1 MVKKSAWT
9 RASRRA
15 WRRACALGF
24 LLLAAGRAGAQAD
37 YFAPE
42 AVTAFAAHLFAQ
54 GDYLRAGY
62 EYERYLLGLN
72 RDSRASA
79 HELAGR
85 AFRCGGDLPRALEHF
100 RRMRETA
107 VDPAQREQAAAEIG
121 LCHLHLGE
129 AEASLREVRGETGW
143 EASASLRRIAA
154 GDLIL
159 LERWEEARQAAPDVE
174 LAALARRGEGLRR
187 KSPALAVGLSALIPG
202 SGKMYAGETGDGLQ
216 SLLLIGALAALAGTS
231 FHADGVALLA
241 RLAVRLLRRADVRGQ
256 PLRLGGLRP
265 ALESEAGRGPGRG
278 PAGSVSG
285 LCAGLAGAGG
295 PAGPAGDG
303 TDAR

>member
-1 MVKKSAWT
+1 MVKRSSWN
-9 RASRRA
+9 RASRPA
-15 WRRACALGF
+15 LRRVCALVI
-24 LLLAAGRAGAQAD
+24 LLLTARLAGAQAD

-62 EYERYLLGLN
+62 EYERYLLGPLLEG
-72 RDSRASA
+72 DSLASA
-79 HELAGR
+79 RELAGR
-85 AFRCGGDLPRALEHF
+85 AFRCGGDFPRALEHF

-107 VDPAQREQAAAEIG
+107 VDPAQRERAAAEIG
-121 LCHLHLGE
+121 LCHLRLGE

-159 LERWEEARQAAPDVE
+159 LGRWEEARQAASGPPNGTGE

-231 FHADGVALLA
+231 FHADGVGSWRGWLYASFGGLMYAGNLYGSAVSARRWNRKQEEALGEDLLA
-241 RLAVRLLRRADVRGQ
+241 LF
-256 PLRLGGLRP
+256 P
-265 ALESEAGRGPGRG
+265 A
-278 PAGSVSG
+278 
-285 LCAGLAGAGG
+285 CWDGA
-295 PAGPAGDG
+295 
-303 TDAR
+303 DAR